1 VSAPT
6 IAAQAVAV
14 ERALL
19 SVRGHRDV
27 IAGLVA
33 KGRRPAHELTTLE
46 RWLADLA
53 PATATMQRLA
63 RHEAELGAAL
73 GTARPGRAR

>member
-1 VSAPT
+1 VSVPT

-33 KGRRPAHELTTLE
+33 KGRRPAHELMTLE

-73 GTARPGRAR
+73 GTTRPGRAR

>member
-1 VSAPT
+1 MSAPT

-33 KGRRPAHELTTLE
+33 KGKTARHELMTLE

-73 GTARPGRAR
+73 GTAAGRAR